1 MVAAQDYIVTSEAL
15 GFFPHVLASIWDL
28 FFLDDSIFEWD

>member
-1 MVAAQDYIVTSEAL
+1 MAAQDYIVTNEAL
-15 GFFPHVLASIWDL
+15 GFFPHVLASICDH